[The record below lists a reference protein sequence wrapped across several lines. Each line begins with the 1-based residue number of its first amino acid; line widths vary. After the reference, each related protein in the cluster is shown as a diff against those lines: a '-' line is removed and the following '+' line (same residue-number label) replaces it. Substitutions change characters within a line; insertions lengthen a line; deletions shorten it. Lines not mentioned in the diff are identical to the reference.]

1 MKHLNSL
8 ILIIIFACLISC
20 SKDSLLDSQQN
31 EKTKEFLYFKEI
43 KVYDDAIENNVTL
56 LISSYSF
63 DSLNAYLESIDFSL
77 VFDIDKIYS
86 NNFMKF
92 NEGEEINENTN
103 LEPSVEI
110 ELKACNIS
118 TEYKNF
124 FIGISNRNLKSDPF
138 WHVPIAAPKT
148 SSDFLGVINIG
159 SVDLGARFNIKEYWF
174 SSYEDIGSSNIAVLN
189 PGEKFYCYSMGSYR
203 LRVSIYARRSLSG
216 VFENPEYFLAYNQSI
231 YDQL

>member
-1 MKHLNSL
+1 MKHLKCL

-20 SKDSLLDSQQN
+20 SKDSPLDSQQN

-43 KVYDDAIENNVTL
+43 KVYDNAKENNVTL

-63 DSLNAYLESIDFSL
+63 DSLNAYLESVDFSL
-77 VFDIDKIYS
+77 VFDVDKIYS
-86 NNFMKF
+86 NNLMKF
-92 NEGEEINENTN
+92 NEGEEINENIN

-110 ELKACNIS
+110 ELNACNIS

-138 WHVPIAAPKT
+138 WNVPIAAPKT

-174 SSYEDIGSSNIAVLN
+174 SSYEDIGPSNIVVLN

-216 VFENPEYFLAYNQSI
+216 VFENPEYFVAYNQSI